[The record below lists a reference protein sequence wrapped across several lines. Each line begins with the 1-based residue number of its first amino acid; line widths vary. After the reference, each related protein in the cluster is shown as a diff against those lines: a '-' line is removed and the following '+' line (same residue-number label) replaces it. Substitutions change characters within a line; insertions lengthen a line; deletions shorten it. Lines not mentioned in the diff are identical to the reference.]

1 MSRESE
7 LGVAI
12 WRLRDH
18 AKLKDQQ
25 LAAADLL
32 ERFYDDVTLSM
43 IARILRGERQKN
55 ELSERDQNIWMHVKM
70 RMSDGLNYFE
80 REPLNNDE
88 KEYDQS
94 QQLIWG
100 GHLQSSDCPESSVL
114 GCRK

>member
-55 ELSERDQNIWMHVKM
+55 ELSERDQNIWVHVKIL
-70 RMSDGLNYFE
+70 MSAGLNYEDAVLEAGATFNVSDKSVE
-80 REPLNNDE
+80 RAVTAANKAGL
-88 KEYDQS
+88 KF
-94 QQLIWG
+94 I
-100 GHLQSSDCPESSVL
+100 
-114 GCRK
+114 

>member
-1 MSRESE
+1 MSRESA

-70 RMSDGLNYFE
+70 RMSDGLNYEAAVLEAAANFNVSDKSVE
-80 REPLNNDE
+80 RAVTAAN
-88 KEYDQS
+88 K
-94 QQLIWG
+94 
-100 GHLQSSDCPESSVL
+100 L
-114 GCRK
+114 GLKLL

>member
-18 AKLKDQQ
+18 AKLEDQR

-32 ERFYDDVTLSM
+32 ERFYDDATLSM
-43 IARILRGERQKN
+43 IARVLRGERQKN

-70 RMSDGLNYFE
+70 QMSDGLNYEAAVLEAAATFNVSDKSVE
-80 REPLNNDE
+80 RAITAANKSGL
-88 KEYDQS
+88 K
-94 QQLIWG
+94 LI
-100 GHLQSSDCPESSVL
+100 
-114 GCRK
+114 